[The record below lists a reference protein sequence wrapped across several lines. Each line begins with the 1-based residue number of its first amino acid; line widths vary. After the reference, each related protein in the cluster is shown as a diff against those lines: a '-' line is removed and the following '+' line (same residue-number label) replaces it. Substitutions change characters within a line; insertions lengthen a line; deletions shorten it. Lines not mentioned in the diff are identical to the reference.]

1 MDRRVVKV
9 LAPLLWATVAGCLV
23 GALAGWGLAQ
33 ALHLP
38 QVDQLASHRPASSTR
53 VYAND
58 HSQVASFALEQRVE
72 LNPDQI
78 PNNLKL
84 AIVAS
89 EDANFYEHGGID
101 PHAIVRA
108 VVFSVVDRK
117 MGSRGGASTLTQQ
130 LALNLF
136 LKRERTLSRK
146 IKEALLAIDIEKRFS
161 KDQILTFYANQI
173 FLGHG
178 AYGVEAASRLY
189 FDRHAGELTLAQAA
203 MLAGIIPSANNR
215 FDPIRR
221 PDAALERRARVL
233 ERMLELGFVDRPSFD
248 AAMAE
253 PLGAALHRQSAG
265 TGAYLL
271 EMVRQEIES
280 RYSTESLYTKG
291 LQVDLTMDPTLQQTA
306 EEALREGLVALDM
319 KLGFRPASNVLEN
332 GSSDDPEAYEDPWW
346 RQRPPSAGGMTRA
359 VVTTVDPAVATL
371 RIGRRRATLSAGGA
385 KWTGRDSLTRLV
397 KRGDLVLVR
406 LPDPL
411 PPSEDE
417 VVEVELLQEPS
428 IEGAMIAMD
437 SDSGAILALVGGFD
451 FDRSEFNRAT
461 QAMRQCGSAFKPFV
475 YLTAFEQGY
484 TPADTLF
491 DAPFLLPDSR
501 GELTYCPKNYHNQYY
516 GITTLRRALELSFN
530 ASAVKLQQLVGGEA
544 VVEVAR
550 KFGITTPL
558 HPYPSMALGSLETRL
573 VDLVRAYAA
582 VANQGEVPTPHF
594 ITEVRD
600 RDGRMMDRV
609 FPRTERVTSAP
620 VSYLLLQV
628 LRGVVQRGT
637 GAAAAALPAPVAGKT
652 GTTDDY
658 TDAWFVGFSPR
669 LTLGVWVGR
678 DLKTPIGP
686 RMTGAEAALP
696 IWIRFM
702 ESYFAN
708 QGQMETGEDFP
719 VPAGVVFSTV
729 DWYSGRLAVPGC
741 DKVVLEAFLDGTEP
755 VEACG
760 PSHHRLAELPWPFQV
775 PSYSPRT
782 GEPMPSPAA
791 VAIADGRATGRLE

>member
-1 MDRRVVKV
+1 MERRVVKL
-9 LAPLLWATVAGCLV
+9 LAPLLWAAVAGCLV
-23 GALAGWGLAQ
+23 GALAGWGVAQ

-38 QVDQLASHRPASSTR
+38 QVDQLATHRPATSTQ

-58 HSQVASFALEQRVE
+58 RTQIASFALEQRVE
-72 LNPDQI
+72 LSPDQI
-78 PNNLKL
+78 PDHLKL

-89 EDANFYEHGGID
+89 EDAKFYEHGGVD
-101 PHAIVRA
+101 PRAIVRA
-108 VVFSVVDRK
+108 VWFSVVDRR

-136 LKRERTLSRK
+136 LRRELTLSRK
-146 IKEALLAIDIEKRFS
+146 VKEALLAIDIEKRFS
-161 KDQILTFYANQI
+161 KDQILAMYANQI

-189 FDRHAGELTLAQAA
+189 FDRHANELTIAQAA

-221 PDAALERRARVL
+221 PDAVLERRNRVL
-233 ERMLELGFVDRPSFD
+233 ERMLELGFVDRQAFD
-248 AAMAE
+248 VAAAE
-253 PLGAALHRQSAG
+253 PLGAALHRQAAG

-271 EMVRQEIES
+271 EMVRQEVES
-280 RYSTESLYTKG
+280 RYSTEALYTSG
-291 LQVDLTMDPTLQQTA
+291 LQVDLTVDPALQQTA
-306 EEALREGLVALDM
+306 EEAIRDGLVALDM
-319 KLGFRPASNVLEN
+319 RLGFRAATNVVDD
-332 GSSDDPEAYEDPWW
+332 GSSRDPESYEDPWW
-346 RQRPPSAGGMTRA
+346 RRQALQAGGMTRA
-359 VVTTVDPAVATL
+359 VVTAVDPAVATL
-371 RIGRRRATLSAGGA
+371 RIGRRKATLSASGA

-411 PPSEDE
+411 PPSEDG
-417 VVEVELLQEPS
+417 VLEVELLQEPS
-428 IEGAMIAMD
+428 IEGALVAMD
-437 SDSGAILALVGGFD
+437 SGSGAILALVGGFD
-451 FDRSEFNRAT
+451 FDRNEFNRAV
-461 QAMRQCGSAFKPFV
+461 QALRQCGSAFKPFV

-501 GELTYCPKNYHNQYY
+501 GKLTYCPKNYYNRYY

-530 ASAVKLQQLVGGEA
+530 ATAVKLQQLVGGDA
-544 VVEVAR
+544 VVETAR
-550 KFGITTPL
+550 KFGITSPL

-573 VDLVRAYAA
+573 VDLVRAYAG
-582 VANQGEVPTPHF
+582 VANLGEVPTPYF
-594 ITEVRD
+594 IAEVRD
-600 RDGRMMDRV
+600 RDGRLMDRV
-609 FPRTERVTSAP
+609 FPRTERVSPAP
-620 VSYLLLQV
+620 VSYLLAQV

-669 LTLGVWVGR
+669 LTVGVWVGR

-702 ESYFAN
+702 ESYLATLS
-708 QGQMETGEDFP
+708 EEELDEDFP
-719 VPAGVVFSTV
+719 VPAGVVFSSV

-755 VEACG
+755 TEACR
-760 PSHHRLAELPWPFQV
+760 PSLHQLAEMPWPFQE
-775 PSYSPRT
+775 PSYTPRM

-791 VAIADGRATGRLE
+791 VAIADGRVTGRLR